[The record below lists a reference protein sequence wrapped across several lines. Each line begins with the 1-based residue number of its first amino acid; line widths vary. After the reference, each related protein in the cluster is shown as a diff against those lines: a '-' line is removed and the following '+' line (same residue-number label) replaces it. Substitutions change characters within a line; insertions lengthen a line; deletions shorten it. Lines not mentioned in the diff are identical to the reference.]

1 MHPLKIAAGFAAL
14 SLLATCTRAD
24 QPLSGPASPVL
35 ADIEGDILWTGLPVN
50 ELVLSDDT
58 LTITEGGTY
67 ILTGQS
73 TAGIVVRSDDNIR
86 LVLNGV
92 SVVNRNGAAIN
103 VENADNTVIHLAD
116 GSENYLEDSVSR
128 RDPGIDGA
136 IFSSDDLLFSGSGK
150 LSVKANFKDGIVS
163 KDDLVISSGT
173 YVVRSADDGIRGK
186 DSLLIEGGSISV
198 TAADDGIKSTNDSDL
213 QKGYVRI
220 TGGSIK
226 IDAVDDAIKAV
237 TSIIVDGGSIE
248 TSRSLEGMEATN
260 ITINDGDI
268 VVVARDDGINAVRD
282 GLGGDVFI
290 TVNGG
295 NIEVTVG
302 YGDTDAFDSNG
313 SLLIAGGNITVTAP
327 TSSFDYEWSGE
338 MTGGTI
344 VVNGQTMTSLPASR
358 WGGRGRGM
366 RDFGRPPPDM
376 RDPRRP
382 GGN

>member
-1 MHPLKIAAGFAAL
+1 MRRLEIVSAFAAL
-14 SLLATCTRAD
+14 LLLATCTRAD
-24 QPLSGPASPVL
+24 QPLAGPSNLVLDDVESGF
-35 ADIEGDILWTGLPVN
+35 LWTGLPTT
-50 ELVLSDDT
+50 EIVLTDRT

-67 ILTGQS
+67 ILTGKS
-73 TAGIVVRSDDNIR
+73 TAGIVVKSDDNIR
-86 LVLNGV
+86 LVLDGV
-92 SVVNRNGAAIN
+92 SIVSDDGAAIHI
-103 VENADNTVIHLAD
+103 ENADNTVIHLAD
-116 GSENYLEDSVSR
+116 GSENYLEDSATRS
-128 RDPGIDGA
+128 DPGIDGA
-136 IFSSDDLLFSGSGK
+136 IFSSDDLFLSGTGK
-150 LSVKANFKDGIVS
+150 LSVQANYKDGIVS

-173 YVVRSADDGIRGK
+173 YVVKSADDGIRGK
-186 DSLLIEGGSISV
+186 DSLLIEGGDIQV

-213 QKGYVRI
+213 EKGYVRI

-237 TSIIVDGGSIE
+237 TSIIVDGGNIE

-260 ITINDGDI
+260 ITINDGNI
-268 VVVARDDGINAVRD
+268 VVVAIDDGINAVRD

-295 NIEVTVG
+295 KINVTVG

-313 SLLIAGGNITVTAP
+313 TLLIAGGDITVTAP

-344 VVNGQTMTSLPASR
+344 VVNGQTMTSLPVSR
-358 WGGRGRGM
+358 WGGRGGGM
-366 RDFGRPPPDM
+366 RGFGRPPPDM

-382 GGN
+382 GSN